1 MSFNIVYFGTSHGP
15 EVGVRAQDFIAG
27 EEFSISKLQ
36 HFLDRRRPGT
46 SDGVSA
52 RKESDIPEFR
62 SGVAKKDSDT
72 LVTTG
77 EMLEA
82 VIKNEDANTKDYEDL
97 KYTPRPGHAD
107 YTAFVKYGENCESA
121 GGGQFSGRL
130 TAPLC
135 VLGGICL
142 QALEKRGITIT
153 AVIDAM
159 GDAEHAKA
167 EGDSVGGIVKT
178 EIRGLPAGVGGPFDG
193 GLESRLASA
202 LFAIPA
208 VKGVEFGAG
217 FAAAAMKGSES
228 NDPFAFEDGRVI
240 TKTNNCGG
248 ILGGISTGMPV
259 TFRVAFKPTPSIA
272 LPQQTVNLK
281 TNEETTITVKG
292 RHDACIVP
300 RALPAVEAAAAIVI
314 LEILNEENRL

>member
-1 MSFNIVYFGTSHGP
+1 MSFKIEYFGTSHGP
-15 EVGVRAQDFIAG
+15 EVGVRAEGLKAG
-27 EEFSISKLQ
+27 EEFSVTKLQ
-36 HFLDRRRPGT
+36 SFLDRRRPGT
-46 SDGVSA
+46 SDNVSA
-52 RKESDIPEFR
+52 RKESDIPVFR
-62 SGVAKKDSDT
+62 SGVTKKDDDT

-77 EMLEA
+77 GVFEA
-82 VIKNEDANTKDYEDL
+82 AIKNEDADSKDYEDL
-97 KYTPRPGHAD
+97 RFTPRPGHAD
-107 YTAFVKYGENCESA
+107 YTAFVKYGEDCETA
-121 GGGQFSGRL
+121 GGGRFSGRL

-159 GDAEHAKA
+159 GDTEHAKA
-167 EGDSVGGIVKT
+167 EGDSVGGIIKA
-178 EIRGLPAGVGGPFDG
+178 EITGLPAGVGGPFDE

-217 FAAAAMKGSES
+217 FAAAQMKGSES
-228 NDPFAFEDGRVI
+228 NDPFAYENGKVI

-259 TFRVAFKPTPSIA
+259 TFRVAFKPTPSIS

-281 TNEETTITVKG
+281 TKEETTISIKG
-292 RHDACIVP
+292 RHDPCVVP
-300 RALPAVEAAAAIVI
+300 RALPAVEAAAAIVVF
-314 LEILNEENRL
+314 EILNEENKL

>member
-27 EEFSISKLQ
+27 EEFSISELQ
-36 HFLDRRRPGT
+36 RFLDRRRPGT
-46 SDGVSA
+46 SDVVSA

-62 SGVAKKDSDT
+62 SGVTKKDGDT

-77 EMLEA
+77 GMLEA
-82 VIKNEDANTKDYEDL
+82 VIKNEDASRKDYEDL

-107 YTAFVKYGENCESA
+107 YTAFVKYGEIGMTT

-167 EGDSVGGIVKT
+167 EGDSVGGIVKA